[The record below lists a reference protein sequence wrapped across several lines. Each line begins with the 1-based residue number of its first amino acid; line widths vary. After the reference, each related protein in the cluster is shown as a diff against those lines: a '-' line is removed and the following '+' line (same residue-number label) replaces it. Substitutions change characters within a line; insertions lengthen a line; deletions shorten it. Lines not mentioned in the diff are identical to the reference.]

1 MTLRHSAAAA
11 EEVEVEGAAKAGEE
25 AAGAAGETIEEAP
38 VNT

>member
-25 AAGAAGETIEEAP
+25 AAGETIEEAP